1 MRYYI
6 FLIIL
11 FICKSYCKLLEMDRR
26 RINQDSGGRFI
37 FRFNRAYFR
46 VTYCL
51 FINLPLT
58 DIGFKFVSQILPL
71 FFTVII
77 GYLGFQVGFR
87 RREEFMGI
95 LTRNRKDKRKDNVE
109 IEPETKSGVQV
120 KILDT
125 SVIIDGRIADV
136 IQTHFL
142 EGTIVIPQFVL
153 GELQ

>member
-1 MRYYI
+1 
-6 FLIIL
+6 
-11 FICKSYCKLLEMDRR
+11 
-26 RINQDSGGRFI
+26 
-37 FRFNRAYFR
+37 
-46 VTYCL
+46 
-51 FINLPLT
+51 
-58 DIGFKFVSQILPL
+58 LPL

-136 IQTHFL
+136 FKRIFSKELLSFLNLYLENYNILQTH
-142 EGTIVIPQFVL
+142 QMH
-153 GELQ
+153 

>member
-1 MRYYI
+1 LSYLFANHI
-6 FLIIL
+6 VNLLKWIEDGLIKITEIDLLFGSIGLIL
-11 FICKSYCKLLEMDRR
+11 GLLITYL
-26 RINQDSGGRFI
+26 INI
-37 FRFNRAYFR
+37 P
-46 VTYCL
+46 
-51 FINLPLT
+51 IT
-58 DIGFKFVSQILPL
+58 DIDFRLVYKILSL
-71 FFTVII
+71 FFSVII
-77 GYLGFQVGFR
+77 WYLGFQVGFR

-142 EGTIVIPQFVL
+142 EGTIVIPQF
-153 GELQ
+153 

>member
-1 MRYYI
+1 
-6 FLIIL
+6 
-11 FICKSYCKLLEMDRR
+11 
-26 RINQDSGGRFI
+26 
-37 FRFNRAYFR
+37 
-46 VTYCL
+46 
-51 FINLPLT
+51 T

-95 LTRNRKDKRKDNVE
+95 LTRNRKDKRKENVE

-125 SVIIDGRIADV
+125 SVKIDGRIEDV
-136 IQTHFL
+136 NQTDFH
-142 EGTIVIPQFVL
+142 EVAVVITQFVF
-153 GELQ
+153 GELQHIAD